1 MLTSRSNKPVPV
13 PHIPSRS
20 ERRRLAKKAG
30 VFGHKGGW
38 KQVNEA
44 ANMQREIAIEHNA
57 NIAMQRQNMDG
68 KELKVL
74 SPVEKTDEGA

>member
-1 MLTSRSNKPVPV
+1 MQVPE
-13 PHIPSRS
+13 IPSRA
-20 ERRRLAKKAG
+20 ERRRRFKSAG
-30 VFGHKGGW
+30 GFKHKGGW
-38 KQVNEA
+38 QHVNKM

-68 KELKVL
+68 KELNVL